1 MTSKEIRDLS
11 ETEIATKTREI
22 RDQLLQLKL
31 RKQTGQVEKTHELRT
46 LRKDIARLETI
57 GNQKKAAEK
66 AKAKPEKAA

>member
-11 ETEIATKTREI
+11 EAEIATKAREL

-46 LRKDIARLETI
+46 LRKNIARLETI
-57 GNQKKAAEK
+57 GNQKKAK
-66 AKAKPEKAA
+66 AKTEKAAA